1 MRIFGLSLIAR
12 KRIIPKEN
20 AGKRQ
25 RIILILFVLSFL
37 FFALVKLLPVKK
49 GEILFKEMLSASR
62 TMEESIAVLRECY
75 KEKELILDKT
85 SDLNQ
90 TGLIGLESSSITTS
104 LGSLE
109 AKRTTTNPNFA
120 ALLVFLLN
128 KTGIRKGDTVAVG
141 ASGSFPALIIA
152 VLSAA
157 KAMDLKP
164 LVICSLGASQWGANN
179 PDFFWLDI
187 QNCLLKAG
195 IFDTRPIGFSLGG
208 EKDTG
213 EDMSSE
219 GRSFLKEEIR
229 ESGILFIQEPDLE
242 RNVKARIRLY
252 EEYAGKD
259 RIKTFINIGG
269 GWSNIGEDSKIL
281 ELKPGL
287 VRVRQFPQV
296 GKRGVLY
303 EMASRK
309 IPVVHLLFI
318 KGLVLR
324 YGLEW
329 DPVPLPQAGKGK
341 IYQFAREKQPAFLIL
356 SAFYFLFVIL
366 ALIFRNRLE

>member
-1 MRIFGLSLIAR
+1 MRIFGLLLIAQ

-25 RIILILFVLSFL
+25 RIILILCLLSFL

-85 SDLNQ
+85 GDLNQ

-229 ESGILFIQEPDLE
+229 ESGILFIQESDLE
-242 RNVKARIRLY
+242 RNVKARMRLY

-259 RIKTFINIGG
+259 RINAFINIGG

-356 SAFYFLFVIL
+356 SAFYFLFVVL
-366 ALIFRNRLE
+366 VLIFRNRLE

>member
-1 MRIFGLSLIAR
+1 MRNVLIAQ
-12 KRIIPKEN
+12 KRNIPKEN

-49 GEILFKEMLSASR
+49 DEILFKEMLSASR
-62 TMEESIAVLRECY
+62 TMEESMAVLRECY
-75 KEKELILDKT
+75 KEKELILDKA

-104 LGSLE
+104 IGSLE

-128 KTGIRKGDTVAVG
+128 KTGVRGGDTVAVG

-152 VLSAA
+152 VLSAV

-229 ESGILFIQEPDLE
+229 ESGIMFIQEPDLE

-259 RIKTFINIGG
+259 RIKAFINLGG

-341 IYQFAREKQPAFLIL
+341 IYQFVREKQPTFLIL
-356 SAFYFLFVIL
+356 SVFYFLFVML
-366 ALIFRNRLE
+366 VLIFRNRLE